1 MTIPL
6 NDIIDKDIATRLSTS
21 LNTQLELTITAAA
34 TESIRED
41 IVMSTYVILAD
52 DFQTPILFR
61 GISAKV
67 NEVLKAKLQ

>member
-1 MTIPL
+1 MEL

-21 LNTQLELTITAAA
+21 LNTQLELKISAAA

>member
-41 IVMSTYVILAD
+41 IVMSTYVVLAD